1 MKRRACLFPRPE
13 TPPRRGTALER
24 RRLHNERSARRAASR
39 GPAGSGIGTS
49 DASSLQAR
57 SWAPASCRGPS
68 STYPMTVSQDDLGG
82 NLRTRVGDH
91 RAQLLAGLEDRH
103 WARRHFDWITS
114 PWVTRHARL
123 PLADLECSKPAY
135 LNVMLFSQRGFDGVE
150 EGVYDP
156 RTVLFGNEGTGCASD
171 LRGDLFDQIGLRHW
185 SPPEHLPGQS
195 RGLSYGLTYL
205 VSRACRNC

>member
-1 MKRRACLFPRPE
+1 
-13 TPPRRGTALER
+13 
-24 RRLHNERSARRAASR
+24 
-39 GPAGSGIGTS
+39 
-49 DASSLQAR
+49 
-57 SWAPASCRGPS
+57 
-68 STYPMTVSQDDLGG
+68 MTVSQDDLGG

-135 LNVMLFSQRGFDGVE
+135 LNVMLLSQRGFDGVE

-185 SPPEHLPGQS
+185 SPPNICRVKVGGYHTGLVIWCQDAVGIVESVPGCP
-195 RGLSYGLTYL
+195 GGPAMPPDFT
-205 VSRACRNC
+205 